1 MVWTLAKSNL
11 SFEIYNY
18 HLNLGGIKMKI
29 NMNTKKMVINALLLA
44 IGAILHQIT
53 PALGLPMQP
62 DFALAMLFIIMIINN
77 NDYKTSLISAIITGV
92 FTALTTKF
100 PGGQLPNI
108 IDKLIT
114 VNLIYIILLTVNKTL
129 KYINI
134 NNDIKQNLLVII
146 SFLLGTLI
154 SGTTF
159 LVSAQYIV
167 GLPAKFSILFVT
179 TVIPALLINTI
190 GGFITLNS
198 VFSSII
204 FFMSLLSKTLFPNAM
219 YIIMFPPSFLFTFYK
234 K

>member
-1 MVWTLAKSNL
+1 MVWTIAKSNL

-18 HLNLGGIKMKI
+18 YLNLGGIKMKT

-146 SFLLGTLI
+146 SFPLGTLI

-159 LVSAQYIV
+159 LISAQYIV

-190 GGFITLNS
+190 GGFIIYQTINISLKR
-198 VFSSII
+198 II
-204 FFMSLLSKTLFPNAM
+204 RFN
-219 YIIMFPPSFLFTFYK
+219 
-234 K
+234 

>member
-1 MVWTLAKSNL
+1 MVWTIAKSNL

-18 HLNLGGIKMKI
+18 YLNSGGIKMKT

-62 DFALAMLFIIMIINN
+62 DFALAMLFIIMLINN

-108 IDKLIT
+108 IDKIIT
-114 VNLIYIILLTVNKTL
+114 VNLMYIILLTVNKIL
-129 KYINI
+129 EYINI
-134 NNDIKQNLLVII
+134 NNNIKQNLLVII
-146 SFLLGTLI
+146 SFPLGTLI
-154 SGTTF
+154 SGSAF

-190 GGFITLNS
+190 GGFILYQAINVS
-198 VFSSII
+198 LKRII
-204 FFMSLLSKTLFPNAM
+204 RFN
-219 YIIMFPPSFLFTFYK
+219 
-234 K
+234 

>member
-1 MVWTLAKSNL
+1 MAWRIINLNNDFKS
-11 SFEIYNY
+11 YKY
-18 HLNLGGIKMKI
+18 YLNLGGINMKRNI
-29 NMNTKKMVINALLLA
+29 NTKKMVINALLLA

-108 IDKLIT
+108 IDKIVT
-114 VNLIYIILLTVNKTL
+114 VNAMYIVLLALNRLLQYIKLNKRVE
-129 KYINI
+129 K
-134 NNDIKQNLLVII
+134 NLLVLL
-146 SFLLGTLI
+146 SFPIGTLI

-167 GLPAKFSILFVT
+167 GLPANFSILFVT
-179 TVIPALLINTI
+179 VVIPALIINTI
-190 GGFITLNS
+190 GGFILYHAIN
-198 VFSSII
+198 V
-204 FFMSLLSKTLFPNAM
+204 SLKRVITV
-219 YIIMFPPSFLFTFYK
+219 
-234 K
+234 

>member
-1 MVWTLAKSNL
+1 
-11 SFEIYNY
+11 
-18 HLNLGGIKMKI
+18 MKT

-114 VNLIYIILLTVNKTL
+114 VNLMYITLLTVNKTL

-134 NNDIKQNLLVII
+134 NNNIKQNLLVII
-146 SFLLGTLI
+146 SFPLGTLI

-159 LVSAQYIV
+159 LLSAQYIV

-190 GGFITLNS
+190 GGFIIYQTINISLKR
-198 VFSSII
+198 II
-204 FFMSLLSKTLFPNAM
+204 RFN
-219 YIIMFPPSFLFTFYK
+219 
-234 K
+234 

>member
-18 HLNLGGIKMKI
+18 HLNLGEIKMKT

-190 GGFITLNS
+190 GGFIIYQAINISLKR
-198 VFSSII
+198 II
-204 FFMSLLSKTLFPNAM
+204 RFN
-219 YIIMFPPSFLFTFYK
+219 
-234 K
+234 

>member
-1 MVWTLAKSNL
+1 MVWTLAKTNS
-11 SFEIYNY
+11 SFESYNY
-18 HLNLGGIKMKI
+18 YLNLGGIKMKR
-29 NMNTKKMVINALLLA
+29 NMNTKKMIINALLLA

-62 DFALAMLFIIMIINN
+62 DFALAMLFIIMLINN

-114 VNLIYIILLTVNKTL
+114 VNLMYIILLTVNKIL
-129 KYINI
+129 EYINI
-134 NNDIKQNLLVII
+134 NNNIKQNLLVII
-146 SFLLGTLI
+146 SFPLGTLI
-154 SGTTF
+154 SGTAF
-159 LVSAQYIV
+159 LMSAQYIV

-190 GGFITLNS
+190 GGFILYQAINVS
-198 VFSSII
+198 LKRII
-204 FFMSLLSKTLFPNAM
+204 RFN
-219 YIIMFPPSFLFTFYK
+219 
-234 K
+234 

>member
-1 MVWTLAKSNL
+1 MVWTIAKSNIK
-11 SFEIYNY
+11 FKTHNY
-18 HLNLGGIKMKI
+18 YLNSGGIKMKR

-77 NDYKTSLISAIITGV
+77 NDYKTSIIAAIITGV

-108 IDKLIT
+108 IDKMVT
-114 VNLIYIILLTVNKTL
+114 VNLMYVILLSINKITDSI
-129 KYINI
+129 KINES
-134 NNDIKQNLLVII
+134 IKKNLLVLI
-146 SFLLGTLI
+146 SFPLGTLI

-159 LVSAQYIV
+159 LLSAQYIV

-179 TVIPALLINTI
+179 IVIPALIINTI
-190 GGFITLNS
+190 GGFIIYQTIN
-198 VFSSII
+198 I
-204 FFMSLLSKTLFPNAM
+204 SLKRVIRA
-219 YIIMFPPSFLFTFYK
+219 
-234 K
+234 

>member
-1 MVWTLAKSNL
+1 MVWTIAKSNIK
-11 SFEIYNY
+11 FKTHNY
-18 HLNLGGIKMKI
+18 YLNSGGIKMKR

-77 NDYKTSLISAIITGV
+77 NDYKTSIIAAIITGV

-108 IDKLIT
+108 IDKMVT
-114 VNLIYIILLTVNKTL
+114 VNLMYVILLSINKITDSI
-129 KYINI
+129 KINES
-134 NNDIKQNLLVII
+134 IKKNLLVLI
-146 SFLLGTLI
+146 SFPLGTLI

-159 LVSAQYIV
+159 LLSAQYIV

-179 TVIPALLINTI
+179 IVIPALIINTI
-190 GGFITLNS
+190 GGFILYQTIN
-198 VFSSII
+198 I
-204 FFMSLLSKTLFPNAM
+204 SLKRVIRA
-219 YIIMFPPSFLFTFYK
+219 
-234 K
+234 